1 MQTQWKHQAR
11 FRAARTAV
19 AASGISALGI
29 TAAMAQQPGPYY
41 GPHMWDGGGW
51 MLFGPLTM
59 IVTIGAVIVLAVLLV
74 QWLGGGMRA
83 SGASAGSETAR
94 EILRSRFARGEIDQ
108 KEFEERRRVLD
119 A

>member
-1 MQTQWKHQAR
+1 MQPQWKHQAR

-41 GPHMWDGGGW
+41 GPHMWDGGWW

-59 IVTIGAVIVLAVLLV
+59 IVTICAFVVLAVLLV
-74 QWLGGGMRA
+74 QWLAGGMRV
-83 SGASAGSETAR
+83 SGASAGSETAL

-108 KEFEERRRVLD
+108 KEFDERRRVLG